1 MTPLSATYKEKPLF
15 KADHNF
21 MIVIEFK
28 EMHLLSLSKCVAK
41 SQYVT
46 KMFH

>member
-1 MTPLSATYKEKPLF
+1 
-15 KADHNF
+15 

-28 EMHLLSLSKCVAK
+28 EMHLLSLSKCVTK
-41 SQYVT
+41 SKYVT

>member
-1 MTPLSATYKEKPLF
+1 
-15 KADHNF
+15 
-21 MIVIEFK
+21 MIVVEFK
-28 EMHLLSLSKCVAK
+28 EVCLLSLCKCVTK